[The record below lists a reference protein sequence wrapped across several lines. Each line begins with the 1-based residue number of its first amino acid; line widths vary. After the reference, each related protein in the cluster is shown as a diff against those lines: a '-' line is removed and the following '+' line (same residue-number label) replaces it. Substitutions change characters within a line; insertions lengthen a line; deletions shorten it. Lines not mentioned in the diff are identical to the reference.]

1 MSFKIHFR
9 PKLLDTLPGYGKQ
22 DFQTDL
28 IAGITV
34 GIVALPLAMAFGIA
48 SGATPESGLF
58 TAVIAGFIIS
68 AFGGS
73 RVQIGGPTGA
83 FIVVIFTIIADYG
96 FADLLLCTLMA
107 GGMLF
112 LMGLFRL
119 GGIIKYVPYP
129 VIAGFTSGI
138 AVLIFVTQIPDFLGL
153 QVEEMPAPFFD
164 KMVVVWN
171 HLSTFHLP
179 AVLVATISL
188 ILIFRWPKK
197 WADKVPGMIV
207 ALILGT
213 IVVTLFNI
221 PMETIG
227 SRFGGIPQGL
237 PKFTMLEISVEKLKV
252 LFQPALAIALLGGIE
267 SLLSAAVA
275 DGMIEDRHDSNQEL
289 MAQGLANIAVPFFG
303 GIPATGAIARTAT
316 NVKNG
321 GKTPLAGIVHAITLL
336 IIVLVAAPLVKY
348 VPLASLSAVLMV
360 VAFNMG
366 EWHHFR
372 RLATWPRGDA
382 IVFLLVFSLTVLF
395 DIVFA
400 IEAGMIL
407 AAILFIKRITE
418 SSEVTAVD
426 QETETEGQQHSI
438 IGREIPKEV
447 LIFRVFGPM
456 FFGTIDTLET
466 ALKGTRQHPKIYILR
481 MRKVPALDASG
492 ITMLEGLHKNIL

>member
-1 MSFKIHFR
+1 
-9 PKLLDTLPGYGKQ
+9 
-22 DFQTDL
+22 
-28 IAGITV
+28 
-34 GIVALPLAMAFGIA
+34 
-48 SGATPESGLF
+48 
-58 TAVIAGFIIS
+58 
-68 AFGGS
+68 
-73 RVQIGGPTGA
+73 
-83 FIVVIFTIIADYG
+83 
-96 FADLLLCTLMA
+96 
-107 GGMLF
+107 
-112 LMGLFRL
+112 
-119 GGIIKYVPYP
+119 
-129 VIAGFTSGI
+129 
-138 AVLIFVTQIPDFLGL
+138 
-153 QVEEMPAPFFD
+153 
-164 KMVVVWN
+164 
-171 HLSTFHLP
+171 
-179 AVLVATISL
+179 
-188 ILIFRWPKK
+188 
-197 WADKVPGMIV
+197 
-207 ALILGT
+207 
-213 IVVTLFNI
+213 
-221 PMETIG
+221 
-227 SRFGGIPQGL
+227 
-237 PKFTMLEISVEKLKV
+237 
-252 LFQPALAIALLGGIE
+252 
-267 SLLSAAVA
+267 
-275 DGMIEDRHDSNQEL
+275 
-289 MAQGLANIAVPFFG
+289 
-303 GIPATGAIARTAT
+303 
-316 NVKNG
+316 
-321 GKTPLAGIVHAITLL
+321 AITLL

-492 ITMLEGLHKNIL
+492 ITMLEGLHKNILSRGEHLILSGLPKKPLETLRISGVADRIGEENICPNIDLALSRANEILAKE